1 MRIISSLLIL
11 SLFVAAS
18 CNKDK
23 FTTIPQVSIESI
35 KPDVVSN
42 GNIISMKGEFTDQ
55 EGDLDSALIVY
66 KWYNGAIVV
75 RNDTFRYTF
84 ATFDLPP
91 KTRQADISVDFQYN
105 TSNPNGLVTLPGAGI
120 RDTTAT
126 LGLILIDKAN
136 NRSAYAESAP
146 IRLKKP

>member
-11 SLFVAAS
+11 IILVATS
-18 CNKDK
+18 CDKDK

-35 KPDVVSN
+35 QPEVVNN
-42 GNIISMKGEFTDQ
+42 GNIITVKGEYTDK
-55 EGDLDSALIVY
+55 EGDVHSALIVY
-66 KWYNGAIVV
+66 KWYNGAVVV
-75 RNDTFRYTF
+75 RNDTFRYGF
-84 ATFDLPP
+84 EVFDLPP
-91 KTRQADISVDFQYN
+91 KTRQADISIDFQYN
-105 TSNPNGLVTLPGAGI
+105 TSNPNGYVTLPGAGV

-126 LGLILIDKAN
+126 LGLLLIDKAN

>member
-1 MRIISSLLIL
+1 MKFLKSLLIVF
-11 SLFVAAS
+11 LFIAAG

-23 FTTIPQVSIESI
+23 FTTIPQVTIESI
-35 KPDVVSN
+35 TPKTVFN
-42 GNIISMKGEFTDQ
+42 GDILSMKGKYTDD
-55 EGDLDSALIVY
+55 EGDPDSALVVY
-66 KWYNGAIVV
+66 KWYNGVTVV
-75 RNDTFRYTF
+75 RKDTFRYSFTAF
-84 ATFDLPP
+84 NLPA

-105 TSNPNGLVTLPGAGI
+105 TANPNGFLTLPGAGL

-136 NRSAYAESAP
+136 NRSVYAESEP